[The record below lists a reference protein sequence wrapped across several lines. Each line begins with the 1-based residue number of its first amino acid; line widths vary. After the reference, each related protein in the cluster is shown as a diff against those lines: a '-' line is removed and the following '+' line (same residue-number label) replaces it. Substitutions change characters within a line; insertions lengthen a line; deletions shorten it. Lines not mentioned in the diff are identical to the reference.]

1 VKVSVITVC
10 LNCENSIEQALKSVA
25 EQLNVDIEHIV
36 IDGASTDNTLK
47 IISMYQRTQLV
58 LQSEPDEGIYDAM
71 NKGLAISTG
80 EVICFLNADDH
91 YVSKST
97 LASVVD
103 QMREFEL
110 DVLLAD
116 VHFFKPNSRNKPIR
130 RYRAQNFDPNY
141 LAWGWMPAHPA
152 MFVRKIVY
160 DKVGLYD
167 KSFRIAGDYDWII
180 RAFRTSDLRY
190 KHLPKVVVNMQT
202 GGVSTRGL
210 ASTLLLNK
218 EVIRA
223 CRKNNIYTNWLMI
236 LSKYPKK
243 LVEFFIK

>member
-47 IISMYQRTQLV
+47 IISIYQRTQLV

-97 LASVVD
+97 MSSVVD

-116 VHFFKPNSRNKPIR
+116 VHYFKPNSRNKPIR
-130 RYRAQNFDPNY
+130 RYQAQNFDPSR

-160 DKVGLYD
+160 DKVGLYN

-223 CRKNNIYTNWLMI
+223 CRQNNIYTNWFMI

-243 LVEFFIK
+243 FVEFFIK